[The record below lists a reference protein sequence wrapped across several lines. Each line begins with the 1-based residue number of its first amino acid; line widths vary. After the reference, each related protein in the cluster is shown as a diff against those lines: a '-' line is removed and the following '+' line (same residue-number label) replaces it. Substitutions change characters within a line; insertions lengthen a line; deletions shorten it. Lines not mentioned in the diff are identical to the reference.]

1 MQAID
6 DTNREWFINTVSQ
19 KVKQVGIDNPLNWDE
34 PMKVSL
40 VGTECSVSH
49 YNIYTEQVANIV
61 VAMLQ
66 VALEDLQE
74 Q

>member
-1 MQAID
+1 MQAIEF
-6 DTNREWFINTVSQ
+6 TTREKFINLVTQ
-19 KVKQVGIDNPLNWDE
+19 KLKQVGIDNPLNWDK

-49 YNIYTEQVANIV
+49 YDIYTEQVANIV

-66 VALEDLQE
+66 VAVEDMQE
-74 Q
+74 

>member
-1 MQAID
+1 MKAIEF
-6 DTNREWFINTVSQ
+6 TTREKFINLVTQ
-19 KVKQVGIDNPLNWDE
+19 KLKQVGIDNPLNWDK

-49 YNIYTEQVANIV
+49 YDIYTEQVANIV

-66 VALEDLQE
+66 VAVEDMQE
-74 Q
+74 